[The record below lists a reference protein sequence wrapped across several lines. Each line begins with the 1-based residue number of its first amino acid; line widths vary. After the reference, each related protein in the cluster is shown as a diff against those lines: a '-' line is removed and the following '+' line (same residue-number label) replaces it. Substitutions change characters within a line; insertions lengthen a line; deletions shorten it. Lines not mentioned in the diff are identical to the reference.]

1 MIIIKLYKVIATYII
16 VIKRKQTFT
25 FFDLTTTTTTEKEEM
40 PCKMWKRRSRDRDKG
55 ERERERARWKSRRLV
70 PVPPKKSWKVWSHVL
85 ELSVKKITCTRIWMY
100 SKKKEKKNHILNY
113 CILKATVFSFFFCFL
128 RKKSNS

>member
-55 ERERERARWKSRRLV
+55 EREREGTMKVA
-70 PVPPKKSWKVWSHVL
+70 PPGPCTPKKIVESLVTRFGALCEENYMHKDLNVL
-85 ELSVKKITCTRIWMY
+85 
-100 SKKKEKKNHILNY
+100 
-113 CILKATVFSFFFCFL
+113 
-128 RKKSNS
+128 